1 MRAKSGTAG
10 TTFAQKL
17 LLILF
22 GVGIVFLAE
31 GVLRLAGVG
40 GRNSLYVRD
49 TDSRGRRVFVAN
61 ESLNRRLFFPVTGE
75 RSNFPRP
82 QLPYAVFP
90 VEKDARAFRVF
101 VVGASSVAAMPYAPN
116 ASFAAF
122 LREALAEAMP
132 DRRVEGINTSMT
144 AVSSYQIAD
153 WVDEI
158 LDRYDPD
165 LVVVYTGHNEFYGVL
180 GAGSSMSVGS
190 NRSVAR
196 LFLHVQKTSLYS
208 LVAGFI
214 EKARRPPDE
223 ARMAQPF
230 ESLTR
235 DRAIRLESELHR
247 SVERNFRRNLEEMAQ
262 RAERAG
268 VPIVFCA
275 PASNRASCAPLGPVP
290 REDLSTE
297 EESMWSRLVQT
308 GDSYSRLGEHEKA
321 LREYLAALAI
331 DSTHAA
337 LLYRLGLLHRDME
350 SAAEARNFLDR
361 ALLRDGVR
369 LRASDRI
376 VDVVRSTARAH
387 ESKGIVHLADIVRR
401 FADESP
407 KGLTGS
413 NLILEHVH
421 LNGRGHHLA
430 AEEILETLLRARVFP
445 NLNPERRLPFEE
457 ACRRVAFSA
466 IDEAYAASFMMFMLD
481 RWPFKDTY
489 RNEEQIRFM
498 RERFREERAKLDP
511 VAREVLDT
519 HPPGSTAL
527 HLRHRLGA
535 AYLEAGEYE
544 KAAGQFGLLAEML
557 PFLVD
562 VQKLLARAQIG
573 AGRFEDAER
582 AAREAVHLSP
592 NDPEGSALLA
602 SALAG
607 QGRREE
613 AKDALE
619 SARRNG
625 LGEIEDPL
633 LAPLL
638 NF

>member
-1 MRAKSGTAG
+1 MRASSGTAG

-40 GRNSLYVRD
+40 GRNSLYVKD
-49 TDSRGRRVFVAN
+49 TDSRGRRVYVAN
-61 ESLNRRLFFPVTGE
+61 EGLNRRLFFPVTGE

-90 VEKDARAFRVF
+90 VEKEPDTFRVF

-116 ASFAAF
+116 ASFASF

-132 DRRVEGINTSMT
+132 GRRVEGINTSMT

-165 LVVVYTGHNEFYGVL
+165 VVVVYTGHNEFYGVL

-190 NRSVAR
+190 NRTVAR
-196 LFLHVQKTSLYS
+196 LFLHVQKTSFYS

-214 EKARRPPDE
+214 EKARRPTDK

-235 DRAIRLESELHR
+235 DRAIRPEGECHR
-247 SVERNFRRNLEEMAQ
+247 SVERNFRANLEEMAR

-275 PASNRASCAPLGPVP
+275 PASNRASCAPLGPVH
-290 REDLSTE
+290 REDLSGD
-297 EESMWSRLVQT
+297 EESRWNRLVQT
-308 GDSYSRLGEHEKA
+308 GDSYARLEERESA
-321 LREYLAALAI
+321 LREYLAAITI

-350 SAAEARNFLDR
+350 KYPEAVQFLDR
-361 ALLRDGVR
+361 ALLYDGVR

-376 VDVVRSTARAH
+376 VDVVRATARAH
-387 ESKGIVHLADIVRR
+387 EPKGIVHLADIVRR

-407 KGLTGS
+407 GGLTGS

-421 LNGRGHHLA
+421 MNGRGHYLA
-430 AEEILETLLRARVFP
+430 AEEILETFLRARVFP
-445 NLNPERRLPFEE
+445 NLDPERRLPFDE
-457 ACRRVAFSA
+457 ACRRVGFSA
-466 IDEAYAASFMMFMLD
+466 IDEAYAASFMEFMLD

-489 RNEEQIRFM
+489 RNEEQMRFM
-498 RERFREERAKLDP
+498 IERFREERAKLDP
-511 VAREVLDT
+511 IAREVLDT
-519 HPPGSTAL
+519 HPRGSTAL

-535 AYLEAGEYE
+535 AYLEAGEYD
-544 KAAGQFGLLAEML
+544 KAADQFGPLAEML
-557 PFLVD
+557 PFLFD
-562 VQKLLARAQIG
+562 VQTLLARARIG
-573 AGRFEDAER
+573 AGRFEDAES
-582 AAREAVHLSP
+582 AAREAVDLNP
-592 NDPEGSALLA
+592 KDPEGAALLA
-602 SALAG
+602 AALAG

-613 AKDALE
+613 AKDVLE
-619 SARRNG
+619 SARRRG
-625 LGEIEDPL
+625 LGEVEDPL

-638 NF
+638 DL